1 MPSPRRRSLVVPVL
15 LCALAV
21 LAARPSASP
30 DPDDAAAEVA
40 RLYEAAADAARQYE
54 DGRRAA
60 DAQRAKARS
69 HEERLGR
76 QRGRS
81 AALRED
87 LGRLARAQ
95 YRGGGG
101 LPLAAGMVLADDPD
115 ALMRG
120 QQIAHR
126 ADLAVDRAVT
136 ESRRA
141 EDRLAAEQARATA
154 AWKALEKRNA
164 RLAALRKEIEADLRT
179 ARSRLEGRANAS
191 VTAGSC
197 PGAARVAGPERS
209 SGRNWVVPVESY
221 ELSASFGSGGT
232 RWAHRHTGQD
242 FAVPVGTPVRAAGAG
257 SVVAVSC
264 GGPFG
269 IQVVLRHADGYYTQ
283 YAHLAS
289 VAVDQGDRV
298 GAGQRIGQSG
308 STGNSTGPH
317 LHFEVRVTPEPGS
330 AVDPV
335 PWLTWRGVSV

>member
-1 MPSPRRRSLVVPVL
+1 MPSPRPRSTAVPVV

-21 LAARPSASP
+21 LAARPSSSP
-30 DPDDAAAEVA
+30 DPGGPAEEVA

-60 DAQRAKARS
+60 EEQRAKARRY
-69 HEERLGR
+69 EERLDR
-76 QRGRS
+76 QRVRS
-81 AALRED
+81 AALHED

-120 QQIAHR
+120 QRIAHR
-126 ADLAVDRAVT
+126 TDLAVDKAVT

-141 EDRLAAEQARATA
+141 EERLGADQAEATA

-164 RLAALRKEIEADLRT
+164 RLAELKKEIEADLRT
-179 ARSRLEGRANAS
+179 ARSRLEGRADAS
-191 VTAGSC
+191 VTAGSG
-197 PGAARVAGPERS
+197 PGAARTGAPERR
-209 SGRNWVVPVESY
+209 SGRTWVLPVESY
-221 ELSASFGSGGT
+221 ELSASFGSGGA

-242 FAVPVGTPVRAAGAG
+242 FAVPVGTPVRAVGAG

-289 VAVDQGDRV
+289 VAVDQGDRA

-335 PWLTWRGVSV
+335 PWLSRRGVSV